1 MTLAV
6 WLVHAV
12 HMDITQNTADRV
24 AAAIARKG
32 WSIQRTANESAIPYT
47 TLYRKAKGG
56 ADFTMAEIGA
66 LADALEVSP
75 STLLPASWTVV
86 AVAV

>member
-1 MTLAV
+1 
-6 WLVHAV
+6 
-12 HMDITQNTADRV
+12 MDITQTTADRV

-56 ADFTMAEIGA
+56 ADFTLSEIGA

-75 STLLPASWTVV
+75 STLLPATWTVT